1 MKSPA
6 NCCDLCGSPDVWDV
20 FHHVT
25 LCWDCESTV
34 ASKVLFEDVP
44 FTLAVELLRARIQ
57 EVDNA

>member
-6 NCCDLCGSPDVWDV
+6 DKCDLCGSPDVWDV

-34 ASKVLFEDVP
+34 AHTVLFQDVP
-44 FTLAVELLRARIQ
+44 FTAAVEFLRQRIDG
-57 EVDNA
+57 VDNA